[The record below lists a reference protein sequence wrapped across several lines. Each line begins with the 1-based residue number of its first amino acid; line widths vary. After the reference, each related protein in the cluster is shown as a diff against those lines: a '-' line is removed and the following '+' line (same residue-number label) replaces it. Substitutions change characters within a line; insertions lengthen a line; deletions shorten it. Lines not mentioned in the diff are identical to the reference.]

1 MGMYIG
7 NSIGAEAEQRS
18 GSLRRQVDQPQRDL
32 RHDPVDHERNKHVP
46 CLSKPSAR
54 RYAAIENT
62 RFHTAL

>member
-1 MGMYIG
+1 MYIG

-32 RHDPVDHERNKHVP
+32 RHDPVDYERNNP

-54 RYAAIENT
+54 RYAAVENT